1 MNDKENEF
9 DRYQE
14 SVIAHISYL
23 FHSKVPSCKPTKEQ
37 IPQHRTWKKKTINQY
52 LWWVV
57 YILSST
63 KRKVI
68 VTCIY

>member
-37 IPQHRTWKKKTINQY
+37 IPQHRTWKKKNINQY
-52 LWWVV
+52 L
-57 YILSST
+57 
-63 KRKVI
+63 
-68 VTCIY
+68 

>member
-14 SVIAHISYL
+14 SIANISYL

-37 IPQHRTWKKKTINQY
+37 IPQHRTWKKKNINQY
-52 LWWVV
+52 L
-57 YILSST
+57 
-63 KRKVI
+63 
-68 VTCIY
+68 